1 MTACD
6 SEGIGDRGERSWK
19 EDEAKEHR
27 MGRKSF
33 HALHGEKMASVRMRL
48 KKNVE
53 RESRRE
59 GEKWVKVRVDD
70 RLKNEEGEE
79 NPA

>member
-1 MTACD
+1 MPCTLKN
-6 SEGIGDRGERSWK
+6 GECQN
-19 EDEAKEHR
+19 EI
-27 MGRKSF
+27 
-33 HALHGEKMASVRMRL
+33 

-59 GEKWVKVRVDD
+59 REKWVKVRVDD

-79 NPA
+79 NPV